1 MNVTLN
7 WLNDYVAI
15 ALPAEELAHRLTM
28 AGLEVDVMERLGEGL
43 DSVIVARLVD
53 VRPHPE
59 ADRLT
64 LCTVETDSVT
74 LQVVC
79 GATNHR
85 AGDLVALAQVGTE
98 LPGGIKIKKSKIRG
112 QDSCGMLCSTKELGL
127 AETAEGIMILPRGLA
142 LGQPVFA
149 ALGLK
154 DVRFELGLT
163 PNRPDCLSVVGVA
176 REVAGLTGGTLRLP
190 DPALQETGAPS
201 AGKTSVTILDPDLC
215 PRYAAR
221 LIEGVCIGPS
231 PDWLVRRLESVGMRS
246 INNVVDVTNF
256 VMMELGHPL
265 HAFDFHYLRDR
276 RIVVRRAQD
285 GDRFTTLDGQVRTLM
300 ADDLVICDGE
310 GAVALAGIMG
320 GENSEVRPET
330 VDILLESAYFQP
342 AAIRRTSKR
351 LGLHTESSHRFERG
365 ADVDMVPLALDRAAA
380 LIIELAG
387 GVVAKGM
394 VDAYPQPLPRRQL
407 PISAERASALLG
419 VTVTAEEIQRVL
431 SSIGLCALAAGS
443 GADALQVDVPHFRPD
458 LEREIEL
465 IEEVARL
472 IGYERIPVTMPS
484 STLNSQPLPRHVQLE
499 RLLRDAMTGLGFAE
513 IINYSFVSA
522 TAVDRLELA
531 ADDARRQYVQIL
543 NPLTEE
549 QAVMRTTLVP
559 GLLDTAARN
568 IAYRTTDLALFE
580 LRPVFQ
586 PLAGEELPRER
597 LRLTALLSGRR
608 EPEGWAQSAES
619 SDFFDVKGVVED
631 LLDRLN
637 IVEVRWP
644 AEHGE
649 PFYHPGKA
657 CAVESGGQRLGTLG
671 EIHPQ
676 VLRGYDIQQP
686 VLLLDLDAE
695 ALFAAAGRHPGFRPL
710 SRYPDIVRDS
720 ALLIDEDITTQQ
732 VFDALRQ
739 LRLKDL
745 ESLVL
750 FDVYRGTSLP
760 PGKKS
765 LAIRARYRAL
775 DRTLTDEL
783 VQNLHGKL
791 VQTLQKSLGAEL
803 REK

>member
-7 WLNDYVAI
+7 WLKEYTSIDLAPE
-15 ALPAEELAHRLTM
+15 ALAHRLTM
-28 AGLEVDVMERLGEGL
+28 AGLEVDALEKLGEGL
-43 DSVIVARLVD
+43 DSVIVARLVE
-53 VRPHPE
+53 VKPHPD

-64 LCTVETDSVT
+64 LCTVETGTVT

-85 AGDLVALAQVGTE
+85 AGDLVAFAQVGSE
-98 LPGGIKIKKSKIRG
+98 LPGGLKIKKSKIRG
-112 QDSCGMLCSTKELGL
+112 QDSNGMLCSLCELGL
-127 AETAEGIMILPRGLA
+127 AEVAEGIMILPHGLE

-176 REVAGLTGGTLRLP
+176 REVAGMTGATLRLP
-190 DPALQETGAPS
+190 APQLRETGEA
-201 AGKTSVTILDPDLC
+201 AVGKTSVTILDPDLC

-221 LIEGVCIGPS
+221 LIEGVAIGPS
-231 PDWLVRRLESVGMRS
+231 PDWLVRRLEAVGMRS

-276 RIVVRRAQD
+276 RIVVRRAHD
-285 GDRFTTLDGQVRTLM
+285 GDCFTTLDGQVRTLM

-330 VDILLESAYFQP
+330 VDILLESAYFHP

-365 ADVDMVPLALDRAAA
+365 ADIDMVPLALDRAAA
-380 LIIELAG
+380 LIVELAG
-387 GVVAKGM
+387 GAVAAGM
-394 VDAYPQPLPRRQL
+394 VDAYPRPLSRRQL
-407 PISAERASALLG
+407 SISAERTSQLLG
-419 VTVTAEEIQRVL
+419 VVVTAEEIQRVL
-431 SSIGLCALAAGS
+431 GGIGLLTEPATGRGDAALC
-443 GADALQVDVPHFRPD
+443 VTVPHFRPD
-458 LEREIEL
+458 LEREIDL

-472 IGYERIPVTMPS
+472 IGYERIPTTMPT
-484 STLNSQPLPRHVQLE
+484 STLNSQPLPRHLQLE
-499 RLLRDAMTGLGFAE
+499 RLVRDRMAGLGFAE
-513 IINYSFVSA
+513 IINYSFVAS
-522 TAVDRLELA
+522 TAIERLGLA
-531 ADDARRQYVQIL
+531 AADPRRQFVQIL

-559 GLLDTAARN
+559 GLLETAARN

-586 PLAGEELPRER
+586 PLAGEELPREQ
-597 LRLTALLSGRR
+597 LRLNALLTGRR
-608 EPEGWAQSAES
+608 EPEGWAQQAEKC
-619 SDFFDVKGVVED
+619 DFFDIKGALEE
-631 LLDRLN
+631 LLESLSIR
-637 IVEVRWP
+637 EVRWP

-649 PFYHPGKA
+649 SYFHPGKS
-657 CAVESGGQRLGTLG
+657 CAVEVGNQRLGTLG

-676 VLRGYDIQQP
+676 VLRDFDIPQP
-686 VLLLDLDAE
+686 VFLLDLDAE

-710 SRYPDIVRDS
+710 SRYPDIERDS
-720 ALLIDEDITTQQ
+720 ALLIDEEISAQQ
-732 VFDALRQ
+732 VLDTLRQ

-745 ESLVL
+745 ESIVL
-750 FDVYRGTSLP
+750 FDVYRGASLP

-791 VQTLQKSLGAEL
+791 VQALQKSLGAEL
-803 REK
+803 R